1 VGQSSCLPVEESFM
15 HRVLSLTALSA
26 ALVVLSLPASAQT
39 LDDIVALNLKSK
51 GGMEKIRAT
60 QTVRMTGTIAAFD
73 PAGKELKANMVIVAK
88 RPNLMR
94 RETTIDGQ
102 QAVMAFDGKTF
113 WMARGDRP
121 PQQLPGAQAAYAMQD
136 AEFDS
141 VFVDYKE
148 KGHKITLAGKET
160 LDGQPVY
167 HLKVAKKNGPV
178 QDFYLDADTGLEK
191 KISVRVDA
199 PDQPPA
205 TFVTEMSDYRD
216 VDGRQIPFKTRQ
228 SQNGVVVSTVTLEK
242 VEFNVSSDDSMFR
255 MPPAK

>member
-1 VGQSSCLPVEESFM
+1 M
-15 HRVLSLTALSA
+15 HRALSLAALSA
-26 ALVVLSLPASAQT
+26 ALVVLSVPASAQT
-39 LDDIVALNLKSK
+39 LDDVIALNLKSK
-51 GGMEKIRAT
+51 GGLEKIRAT
-60 QTVRMTGTIAAFD
+60 ETVRMSGTIVARD
-73 PAGKELKANMVIVAK
+73 PSAKEMKATMSILAR

-94 RETTIDGQ
+94 RETTVEGQ

-113 WMARGDRP
+113 WMARGDQP

-148 KGHKITLAGKET
+148 KGHKIALVGKES

-167 HLKVAKKNGPV
+167 HVKVTKKTGPA
-178 QDFYLDADTGLEK
+178 QDFYLDAETGLER

-199 PDQPPA
+199 PDQPA
-205 TFVTEMSDYRD
+205 VTFVTEMSDYRD
-216 VDGRQIPFKTRQ
+216 VDGRQIPFKTVQ
-228 SQNGVVVSTVTLEK
+228 SQNGVAVTTVTLEK
-242 VEFNVSSDDSMFR
+242 VEFNVPADDSLFR

>member
-1 VGQSSCLPVEESFM
+1 VGQSFCQPVEESFM
-15 HRVLSLTALSA
+15 HRALLLTAFAA
-26 ALVVLSLPASAQT
+26 ALAVPSVPASAQT
-39 LDDIVALNLKSK
+39 LDDIVALNLKAK
-51 GGMEKIRAT
+51 GGLEKIRAT
-60 QTVRMTGTIAAFD
+60 ETVRMTGTIAARD
-73 PAGKELKANMVIVAK
+73 PGGHEMKANMVILAK

-94 RETTIDGQ
+94 RETTVEGQ
-102 QAVMAFDGKTF
+102 RSVMAFDGKTF
-113 WMARGDRP
+113 WMARSDRP

-178 QDFYLDADTGLEK
+178 QDFYLDAETGLEK
-191 KISVRVDA
+191 KISVQVAA

-228 SQNGVVVSTVTLEK
+228 SQNGVVMSTVTLEK
-242 VEFNVSSDDSMFR
+242 VEFNVPTDDAEFR